1 MTNLLH
7 LGLMEA
13 TTNKLREDMKIF
25 KVLNVQINKF
35 IMEVKVVRILIVNTL
50 DLDFEIDNTKV

>member
-1 MTNLLH
+1 
-7 LGLMEA
+7 
-13 TTNKLREDMKIF
+13 MKIF
-25 KVLNVQINKF
+25 KVLNVQINKV